1 MDARV
6 DAQLNLLQ
14 SFIQSP
20 PIQQIT
26 FTPAGATNTPGSG
39 TSTWVTIGSL
49 TVPVWATQAW
59 VIYTINQF
67 FDNGTT
73 ANVVITAKFGG
84 VAGIGKRLIGPGVTG
99 QRLNQTIND
108 HFTSVPTGSQTL
120 LLSATF
126 SAGSTLSVDTQSLFT
141 AMAFFSA

>member
-14 SFIQSP
+14 SFIQAP

-26 FTPAGATNTPGSG
+26 FTPGGTTSTPASG
-39 TSTWVTIGSL
+39 TATWVTIGSF
-49 TVPVWATQAW
+49 TVPVWATQVW

-73 ANVVITAKFGG
+73 ANVVITAKLGG
-84 VAGIGKRLIGPGVTG
+84 VAGIGKRLITPGVTG
-99 QRLNQTIND
+99 QRLNEVICD

-126 SAGSTLSVDTQSLFT
+126 TAGTTLAVDTQSLFT